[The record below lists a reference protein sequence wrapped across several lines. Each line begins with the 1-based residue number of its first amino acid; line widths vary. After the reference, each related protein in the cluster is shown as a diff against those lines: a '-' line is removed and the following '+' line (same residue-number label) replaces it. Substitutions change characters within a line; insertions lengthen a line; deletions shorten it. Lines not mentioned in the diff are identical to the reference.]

1 MLYYSQHI
9 RHTMAYIREYLRCI
23 LFYNNTHM
31 TNNTTI
37 TCTLL
42 LCTTA
47 VYLANK
53 DEINDYIAKKIKDK
67 KDKREK
73 NK

>member
-1 MLYYSQHI
+1 MK
-9 RHTMAYIREYLRCI
+9 
-23 LFYNNTHM
+23 NN
-31 TNNTTI
+31 TI

-47 VYLANK
+47 VYIANRS
-53 DEINDYIAKKIKDK
+53 EINDYIAKKIKEK

-73 NK
+73 NN